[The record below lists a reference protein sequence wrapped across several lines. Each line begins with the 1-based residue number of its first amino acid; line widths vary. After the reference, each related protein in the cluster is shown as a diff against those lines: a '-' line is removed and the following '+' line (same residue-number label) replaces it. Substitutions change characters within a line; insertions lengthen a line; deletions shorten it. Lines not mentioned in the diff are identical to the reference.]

1 MDLQL
6 SGEDVAM
13 ELSFLVNRQKLAQAQ
28 ELDGRYAL
36 ATNGDHL
43 DADEALTPFK
53 GQDGVEKRFRA
64 AKGPL
69 VVHPIFV
76 RTDQRVEGLVFITL
90 VALLVRAV
98 LERACRQRGLAVTAD
113 RLFQGFRSLQ
123 AVDLIWQDGSPQR
136 MASEMT
142 PTVENRLRG
151 RLWSG
156 SGPARPPG
164 GPAPPP

>member
-1 MDLQL
+1 MVDLQL

-69 VVHPIFV
+69 WCIPSSSGQT
-76 RTDQRVEGLVFITL
+76 R
-90 VALLVRAV
+90 
-98 LERACRQRGLAVTAD
+98 
-113 RLFQGFRSLQ
+113 RSKG
-123 AVDLIWQDGSPQR
+123 WCS
-136 MASEMT
+136 
-142 PTVENRLRG
+142 
-151 RLWSG
+151 
-156 SGPARPPG
+156 
-164 GPAPPP
+164 